1 MPILED
7 IAAMKPDAMETF
19 SPEAMGGDT
28 ILSEAKKRIGEKVC
42 MIGGFDQFHFF
53 TGCTE
58 EETRKEVRR
67 CFEAAGDMADSFC
80 HLPITFLKQT

>member
-1 MPILED
+1 MMPILED

-19 SPEAMGGDT
+19 SPPAMGGDT
-28 ILSEAKKRIGEKVC
+28 RLAEAKKRIGDKVC

-58 EETRKEVRR
+58 AETRQRSSQ
-67 CFEAAGDMADSFC
+67 M
-80 HLPITFLKQT
+80 L